1 MRITDA
7 YSSLGAIG
15 SQSIT
20 RATQGRPPSP
30 AEGPAVPEEGVRV
43 QLSPQSVE
51 LSKQADGE
59 VDAARVARLK
69 SAIESGSFKVDAR
82 AIAEKL
88 VRGG

>member
-7 YSSLGAIG
+7 YSSLGAVT
-15 SQSIT
+15 SQPVA
-20 RATQGRPPSP
+20 RAPQGRPPAP
-30 AEGPAVPEEGVRV
+30 AEAPEEGVRV
-43 QLSPQSVE
+43 QLSAQSVE
-51 LSKQADGE
+51 LSKQSEGE

-69 SAIESGSFKVDAR
+69 SAIESGSFQVDAR